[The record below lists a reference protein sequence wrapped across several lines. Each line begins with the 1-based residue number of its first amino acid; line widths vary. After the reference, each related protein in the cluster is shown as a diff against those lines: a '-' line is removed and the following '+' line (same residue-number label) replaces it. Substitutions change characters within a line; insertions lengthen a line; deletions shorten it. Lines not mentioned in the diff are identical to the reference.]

1 MTIISLVVA
10 IVFALLFLKVTGLLL
25 HLIFGPLALV
35 FVVVAVYFYATR
47 GRKI

>member
-1 MTIISLVVA
+1 MTLLSLA
-10 IVFALLFLKVTGLLL
+10 IAIAFGLLFLKVTGLLL

>member
-35 FVVVAVYFYATR
+35 FVVIAVYFYTTR